1 MATVT
6 FKNSTDIDSY
16 FKSITGSSFVSWF
29 NTNHG
34 NIEAFGGKES
44 RRIANSAK
52 WKEFWDL
59 AGSVIYTDNNGSF
72 NLLEFVALNT
82 IIINETGGLF
92 TPLSES
98 VNSVSNPNKPG
109 IAYAFNSGGKKS
121 YNTLPGNINAYHL
134 FRDLNYQAAHG
145 TLSYATQLRNTLDTR
160 WQKETFPTDSFT
172 NLQDAVRTTPAT
184 FLTECDFY
192 KFRGRGLIQTTGR
205 SNYILLIKYI
215 LSYTGSNSRILSY
228 KTRWS
233 AAPFN
238 ANEQIIATRSTN
250 VDWDDLFLNT
260 NSIIPIQAVKIHAN
274 ASGEYQYVPYTT
286 ESEVTKKI
294 KRVALKVSGSN
305 GEYSTLYSNRIKQQF
320 DSLEDKIS

>member
-1 MATVT
+1 MATVI
-6 FKNSTDIDSY
+6 FNNSTDIDNY
-16 FKSITGSSFVSWF
+16 FKSITGSTFVAWF

-52 WKEFWDL
+52 WKEVWDII
-59 AGSVIYTDNNGSF
+59 GPIVYPDNNGSF
-72 NLLEFVALNT
+72 NLLEFMALNT

-92 TPLSES
+92 TPISEG
-98 VNSVSNPNKPG
+98 VNKVTNPTKPG

-121 YNTLPGNINAYHL
+121 YNTLPGNINAYQL
-134 FRDLNYQAAHG
+134 FRDTNYQAAHG
-145 TLSYATQLRNTLDTR
+145 TLPYASQLQNTLDVR
-160 WQKETFPTDSFT
+160 WQKEMFPTDSFT

-205 SNYILLIKYI
+205 ANYILLIKYI
-215 LSYTGSNSRILSY
+215 LSYTGTNSRILSY
-228 KTRWS
+228 KTRWIAS
-233 AAPFN
+233 PFN

-260 NSIIPIQAVKIHAN
+260 NSIIPLQAVKIHAN
-274 ASGEYQYVPYTT
+274 ASGKYQYIPYTT
-286 ESEVTKKI
+286 EDEVTKKF
-294 KRVALKVSGSN
+294 KKVALKVSGSA

-320 DSLEDKIS
+320 DSLEGDIT